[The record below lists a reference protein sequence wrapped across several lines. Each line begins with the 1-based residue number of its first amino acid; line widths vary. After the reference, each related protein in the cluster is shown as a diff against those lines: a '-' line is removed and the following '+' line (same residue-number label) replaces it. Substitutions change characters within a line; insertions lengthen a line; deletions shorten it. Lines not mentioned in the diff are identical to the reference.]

1 MKYTYTDLLGKTK
14 EVLDAQPQDVK
25 DAILIISEYQDS
37 AEEIAMVQS
46 IETREY
52 QYRTYTHN

>member
-14 EVLDAQPQDVK
+14 EVLETQPQEVK
-25 DAILIISEYQDS
+25 DAIQFISEYQDS
-37 AEEIAMVQS
+37 AEDITMIQS
-46 IETREY
+46 IETKEY